1 MKQFTVDDQTSKVRR
16 VTFANPPYNLIGAG
30 TVAELLDI
38 VDRLSGEEQAS
49 VVIFDSATP
58 GFFLNHV
65 DSDQIPAIAD
75 MAGSG
80 PLPEFVELGV
90 RLAAA
95 PFVSIASIR
104 GRARGGGAEYT
115 AVFDLRYASREQA
128 TFCQPEVGFGLVP
141 GAGGTERLTHL
152 LGRDRALE
160 VVLTGQD
167 YDADRAAQYGWVTRA
182 IPDAELDDFVNAVAR
197 RIASFDRQA
206 ITAVKTQVNRS
217 TLPSEENLLAS
228 FVESARSTT
237 GPGVEARGRAV
248 GKLVAQIGIDDLER
262 NLGHHLESLAEQP

>member
-1 MKQFTVDDQTSKVRR
+1 MQQFTVDDQTSKVRR
-16 VTFANPPYNLIGAG
+16 VTFASPPFNLIGAD
-30 TVAELLDI
+30 TIAELSDI
-38 VDRLSGEEQAS
+38 VDRLSDEEEVS

-65 DSDQIPAIAD
+65 DGDQLPAIAA

-80 PLPEFVELGV
+80 PLPGFVELGV

-104 GRARGGGAEYT
+104 GRTRGGGAEYT
-115 AVFDLRYASREQA
+115 AALDLRYASREQA
-128 TFCQPEVGFGLVP
+128 IFCQPEVGFGLVP
-141 GAGGTERLTHL
+141 GTERLTHL

-160 VVLTGQD
+160 VLLTGQD

-197 RIASFDRQA
+197 RIASFDKQA
-206 ITAVKTQVNRS
+206 ITALKTQVNRS
-217 TLPSEENLLAS
+217 TLPAEEDLLVS
-228 FVESARSTT
+228 FVESARSAR
-237 GPGVEARGRAV
+237 GPGVEARQRAV
-248 GKLVAQIGIDDLER
+248 GKLVAEIGIDELER
-262 NLGHHLESLAEQP
+262 NLWDHLESLAERP

>member
-1 MKQFTVDDQTSKVRR
+1 MDDQTSKVRR
-16 VTFANPPYNLIGAG
+16 VTFANPPHNLIGAD

-104 GRARGGGAEYT
+104 GRARGGGAKYT
-115 AVFDLRYASREQA
+115 AAFGLRYASREQA
-128 TFCQPEVGFGLVP
+128 IF
-141 GAGGTERLTHL
+141 
-152 LGRDRALE
+152 
-160 VVLTGQD
+160 
-167 YDADRAAQYGWVTRA
+167 
-182 IPDAELDDFVNAVAR
+182 
-197 RIASFDRQA
+197 
-206 ITAVKTQVNRS
+206 
-217 TLPSEENLLAS
+217 
-228 FVESARSTT
+228 
-237 GPGVEARGRAV
+237 
-248 GKLVAQIGIDDLER
+248 
-262 NLGHHLESLAEQP
+262 

>member
-1 MKQFTVDDQTSKVRR
+1 MKQFTVDDQSSKVRR
-16 VTFANPPYNLIGAG
+16 VTFANPPFNLIGAD
-30 TVAELLDI
+30 TMAELFDI
-38 VDRLSGEEQAS
+38 VDRLSGEETVS

-58 GFFLNHV
+58 GFFVNHV
-65 DSDQIPAIAD
+65 DGEQIPAVAA

-80 PLPEFVELGV
+80 PLPGFVELGV

-104 GRARGGGAEYT
+104 GRTRGGGAEYT
-115 AVFDLRYASREQA
+115 AAFDLRYASREQA
-128 TFCQPEVGFGLVP
+128 IFGQPEVGFGLIP
-141 GAGGTERLTHL
+141 GAGGTERLAHL

-160 VVLTGQD
+160 VLLTGQD

-182 IPDAELDDFVNAVAR
+182 IPDAELDDFVDAVAR
-197 RIASFDRQA
+197 RIASFDKQA

-217 TLPSEENLLAS
+217 TLPPEEHLLAS

-237 GPGVEARGRAV
+237 GPAAQARGRAL
-248 GKLVAQIGIDDLER
+248 GKLIAQIGIDDLER
-262 NLGHHLESLAEQP
+262 NLGDHLESLAERP

>member
-1 MKQFTVDDQTSKVRR
+1 MRQFTVDDQATKVRR
-16 VTFANPPYNLIGAG
+16 VTFASPPFNLIGAD
-30 TVAELLDI
+30 TVAELSDI
-38 VDRLSGEEQAS
+38 VDRLSGEEQVS

-58 GFFLNHV
+58 GFFFNHV
-65 DSDQIPAIAD
+65 DSDQIPAIVD

-80 PLPEFVELGV
+80 PLPGFVELGM

-95 PFVSIASIR
+95 PIVSIASIR
-104 GRARGGGAEYT
+104 GRTRGGGAEYT
-115 AVFDLRYASREQA
+115 AAFDLRYASREQA
-128 TFCQPEVGFGLVP
+128 IFCQPEVGFGLVP

-160 VVLTGQD
+160 VLLTGQD

-182 IPDAELDDFVNAVAR
+182 IPDAELDDFVTAVAR
-197 RIASFDRQA
+197 RIASFDKQA

-217 TLPSEENLLAS
+217 TLPPEENLLAS

-248 GKLVAQIGIDDLER
+248 GKLIARIGIDDLER
-262 NLGHHLESLAEQP
+262 NLGHHLESLAQQP

>member
-1 MKQFTVDDQTSKVRR
+1 MRQFTVDDQTSKVRR
-16 VTFANPPYNLIGAG
+16 VTFANPPHNLIGAG

-58 GFFLNHV
+58 GFFFNHV

-115 AVFDLRYASREQA
+115 AAFDLRYASREQA
-128 TFCQPEVGFGLVP
+128 IF
-141 GAGGTERLTHL
+141 
-152 LGRDRALE
+152 
-160 VVLTGQD
+160 
-167 YDADRAAQYGWVTRA
+167 
-182 IPDAELDDFVNAVAR
+182 
-197 RIASFDRQA
+197 
-206 ITAVKTQVNRS
+206 
-217 TLPSEENLLAS
+217 
-228 FVESARSTT
+228 
-237 GPGVEARGRAV
+237 
-248 GKLVAQIGIDDLER
+248 
-262 NLGHHLESLAEQP
+262 

>member
-1 MKQFTVDDQTSKVRR
+1 M
-16 VTFANPPYNLIGAG
+16 
-30 TVAELLDI
+30 
-38 VDRLSGEEQAS
+38 
-49 VVIFDSATP
+49 
-58 GFFLNHV
+58 
-65 DSDQIPAIAD
+65 
-75 MAGSG
+75 
-80 PLPEFVELGV
+80 
-90 RLAAA
+90 
-95 PFVSIASIR
+95 
-104 GRARGGGAEYT
+104 
-115 AVFDLRYASREQA
+115 
-128 TFCQPEVGFGLVP
+128 EVL
-141 GAGGTERLTHL
+141 
-152 LGRDRALE
+152 
-160 VVLTGQD
+160 LTGQD
-167 YDADRAAQYGWVTRA
+167 YDADRAAQYGWAARA

>member
-1 MKQFTVDDQTSKVRR
+1 M
-16 VTFANPPYNLIGAG
+16 I
-30 TVAELLDI
+30 
-38 VDRLSGEEQAS
+38 
-49 VVIFDSATP
+49 
-58 GFFLNHV
+58 
-65 DSDQIPAIAD
+65 
-75 MAGSG
+75 
-80 PLPEFVELGV
+80 
-90 RLAAA
+90 
-95 PFVSIASIR
+95 
-104 GRARGGGAEYT
+104 
-115 AVFDLRYASREQA
+115 
-128 TFCQPEVGFGLVP
+128 FCQPEVGLGLVP

-160 VVLTGQD
+160 VLLTGQD
-167 YDADRAAQYGWVTRA
+167 YDADRAAQYGWVARA